1 MNIRISKKLRL
12 DLMWIT
18 NKKYMARLCYIIKRN
33 FGVITHYNSDMG
45 MRFGVSL
52 NY

>member
-1 MNIRISKKLRL
+1 MNIRISKKVRL
-12 DLMWIT
+12 DLMCIT

-33 FGVITHYNSDMG
+33 FGVITHYDCDMG
-45 MRFGVSL
+45 IGFGVSL